1 VPSPMALLPTCIFLK
16 SQHTVSPLK
25 MVLQLQEESV
35 AFSHPGDGVPE
46 GVPDMSL
53 AFAQEILLSHG
64 DLYNG
69 KNFPIVRQTW
79 KN

>member
-1 VPSPMALLPTCIFLK
+1 
-16 SQHTVSPLK
+16 